1 MNYQEKSKYR
11 EWAKEL
17 RKSLDLKRVSTEIES
32 KIRKLDVYKS
42 SKNVM
47 SYLAKELEI
56 SLNDLFRDES
66 KSWYLPVVV
75 KSEPENRLPKAG
87 ESENDNKDYIIAAPY
102 IPGSTKL
109 VKNKFDILE
118 PEGEVVQPR
127 FIGVIFVP
135 GLCFDLERNRIGF
148 GAGFYDRFLKLNPHS
163 FKIGVCPKE
172 CLIEKLPLDSWDV
185 KLDLIVTD

>member
-56 SLNDLFRDES
+56 SLNDLFQDES

-75 KSEPENRLPKAG
+75 KNEPTKK
-87 ESENDNKDYIIAAPY
+87 DKDYIIAAPY

-118 PEGEVVQPR
+118 PEGKVSEPCFLDVV
-127 FIGVIFVP
+127 FVP
-135 GLCFDLERNRIGF
+135 GLCFDAERNRIGF

-172 CLIEKLPLDSWDV
+172 CIVDKLPVESWDV

>member
-1 MNYQEKSKYR
+1 MNTQDKKYYR
-11 EWAKEL
+11 EWSKKL
-17 RKSLDLKRVSTEIES
+17 RQTLNLKIKSNEIQQ
-32 KIRKLDVYKS
+32 KIRKLEVYRSAKT
-42 SKNVM
+42 VM
-47 SYLAKELEI
+47 SYMAKEIEI
-56 SLNDLFRDES
+56 SLDNLFEDRS
-66 KSWYLPVVV
+66 KKWFLPVV
-75 KSEPENRLPKAG
+75 KNEPTKK
-87 ESENDNKDYIIAAPY
+87 DKDYIIAAPY

-109 VKNKFDILE
+109 VKNRFDILE

-127 FIGVIFVP
+127 FIDVIFVP
-135 GLCFDLERNRIGF
+135 GLCFDAERNRIGF